1 MKKLKCLIYSP
12 PGHGKTTILRT
23 LLDLPTELMPTLII
37 DFEGGVNDSIGK
49 SCNLITVPDLKNRKP
64 TTDKIDCVHVVRWAD
79 FEFIYDYITD
89 NAIYKTLCFDS
100 LSEIHQMNLVENT
113 NSFKTNRPPLQD
125 LRMPKIQDYGNSSYQ
140 MNIMIRT
147 FRDLDVNII
156 ATAGVTK
163 SESVITGREKLMP
176 AMVGQF
182 KEKVGHLFNIVGY
195 LAVCQG
201 DETHKIG
208 TRALIVKASESY
220 EAKFRD
226 EDMIVEEI
234 IYNPTLPLLYKLF
247 NGLA

>member
-1 MKKLKCLIYSP
+1 MKKLKCLIYGP
-12 PGHGKTTILRT
+12 PGHGKTTLFRT
-23 LLDLPTELMPTLII
+23 LLENDDLMPGLII
-37 DFEGGVNDSIGK
+37 DFEGGVTDSIGK
-49 SCNLITVPDLKNRKP
+49 SVNPITVGELKTRKP
-64 TTDKIDCVHVVRWAD
+64 STDKLDCIHVTRWND
-79 FEFIYDYITD
+79 FERIYDYVTD
-89 NAIYKTLCFDS
+89 NAVYKTLGFDS

-140 MNIMIRT
+140 MGIMIRT

-163 SESVITGREKLMP
+163 SESVITGRERCMP

-195 LAVCQG
+195 LAVSQG
-201 DETHKIG
+201 DDIHAQG
-208 TRALIVKASESY
+208 TRALIVKASENY

-226 EDMIVEEI
+226 EDLIVEDI
-234 IYNPTLPLLYKLF
+234 IYDPTYPKLLQLF
-247 NGLA
+247 NGVK